1 MENLILK
8 ESKEMRLD
16 LYKLGENGFCY
27 LKRCRFKWLDLDIF
41 IEISHNFGL
50 DLKKLFNN
58 FTMIFIFFFKI

>member
-16 LYKLGENGFCY
+16 LYKRGENGFCY

-50 DLKKLFNN
+50 DLQKRKN
-58 FTMIFIFFFKI
+58 FLIILQ